1 VSSAPLV
8 FRAAPLFIDDWHLQL
23 NTGTL
28 RYMSDGELLK
38 AAREADL
45 ESELADAIVDISR
58 KDASSNANRR
68 FLLAILGVLPWVGVV
83 ISASISRWAEHEQE
97 KTNAMFRAWLDE
109 HEGRFRDLE
118 QVAGSMASQAH
129 AAGPAA
135 QARLNSDE
143 FLPLVRQGFRVWDRS
158 ETSDKRELI
167 RRVLT
172 NAACDSLCSDDFVRR
187 FIEWIDDYNE
197 LHFKIVRELYR
208 APRSTRAD
216 IWDAIHAVQVRE
228 DSAEADLF
236 KLLVRD
242 LSTGQVIRQARDTD
256 SAGNFYKKRPV
267 RGHSS
272 RTMKSAFDDKE
283 EYVLTDLGKN
293 FVHYALNEV
302 VPKLDASTD
311 ASPPSPETDGT
322 PA

>member
-1 VSSAPLV
+1 
-8 FRAAPLFIDDWHLQL
+8 
-23 NTGTL
+23 
-28 RYMSDGELLK
+28 MSDGELLK

-45 ESELADAIVDISR
+45 EPELAEAIVDVSR
-58 KDASSNANRR
+58 KDGSSNANRR
-68 FLLAILGVLPWVGVV
+68 FLLAMLGVLPWVGVI
-83 ISASISRWAEHEQE
+83 ISASVSRWSEHEQD

-109 HEGRFRDLE
+109 HETRFREVED
-118 QVAGSMASQAH
+118 VARSMTSQAH
-129 AAGPAA
+129 AAGPVAE
-135 QARLNSDE
+135 ARLNSED

-158 ETSDKRELI
+158 ETSDKRELV

-187 FIEWIDDYNE
+187 FIEWIDHYNE
-197 LHFKIVRELYR
+197 LHFKVVRELYR
-208 APRSTRAD
+208 APRSTRSE
-216 IWDAIHAVQVRE
+216 IWEAIHAAQVRE

-236 KLLVRD
+236 KLLIRD
-242 LSTGQVIRQARDTD
+242 LTTGQVIRQARDTD
-256 SAGNFYKKRPV
+256 AAGNFIKKRPA
-267 RGHSS
+267 RSQPS

-302 VPKLDASTD
+302 VPKLAPSSDGRG
-311 ASPPSPETDGT
+311 SPDTDGA